1 MGLGMTQSGAR
12 MPRNMLQRGK
22 KAKRSMVVTLR
33 QRVDEENENSV
44 SWVEAC
50 EQSMTDYS
58 LSPCLTCFSQSQ
70 GFFKLMLVLDYDE
83 EDDGFA
89 FSRTRSKKSKAEPP
103 KRPEPITEVLQEE
116 KVGVALTKKPRKKSV
131 DLQSAVLLEIPV
143 KEKRRRSPRNSADHQ
158 TTADPP
164 PLHVKKK
171 RVKDNKTS
179 KRHTNESMQSGP
191 LASLQDREL
200 PKATERHEIS
210 WDATKITLPFADTP
224 IIRRNKEMRD
234 NRRSS
239 LGMRGRRASSLI
251 DSGKSNGDFVFCRT

>member
-22 KAKRSMVVTLR
+22 KEKRSMVVTLR
-33 QRVDEENENSV
+33 QWLDEENENSV
-44 SWVEAC
+44 SWVGAS
-50 EQSMTDYS
+50 EQSMTDYIS
-58 LSPCLTCFSQSQ
+58 LSPCLTCFSESYD
-70 GFFKLMLVLDYDE
+70 FFKLMLVLDYDE

-116 KVGVALTKKPRKKSV
+116 KVGVALTRKPRKKSV
-131 DLQSAVLLEIPV
+131 DLHSAVLLEIPV
-143 KEKRRRSPRNSADHQ
+143 KEKRRRSPRNSADQ

-164 PLHVKKK
+164 PIHVKKK

-179 KRHTNESMQSGP
+179 KGQTDESMQSGP
-191 LASLQDREL
+191 VTFPQDREL
-200 PKATERHEIS
+200 PKATERREIS

-251 DSGKSNGDFVFCRT
+251 DSGKSNGDFVFYRT

>member
-1 MGLGMTQSGAR
+1 
-12 MPRNMLQRGK
+12 
-22 KAKRSMVVTLR
+22 
-33 QRVDEENENSV
+33 
-44 SWVEAC
+44 
-50 EQSMTDYS
+50 MTDYIS
-58 LSPCLTCFSQSQ
+58 PSPCLTCFANLRS
-70 GFFKLMLVLDYDE
+70 FFKLMLVLDYDE

-116 KVGVALTKKPRKKSV
+116 KVGVALTRKARKKSV

-143 KEKRRRSPRNSADHQ
+143 KEKRRRSPRNSADQ

-164 PLHVKKK
+164 PIHVKKK

-179 KRHTNESMQSGP
+179 KRQTDESMQSGP
-191 LASLQDREL
+191 VTFPQDREL

-251 DSGKSNGDFVFCRT
+251 DSGKSNGDFVFCRS

>member
-1 MGLGMTQSGAR
+1 
-12 MPRNMLQRGK
+12 
-22 KAKRSMVVTLR
+22 
-33 QRVDEENENSV
+33 
-44 SWVEAC
+44 
-50 EQSMTDYS
+50 
-58 LSPCLTCFSQSQ
+58 
-70 GFFKLMLVLDYDE
+70 MLVLDFDE

-89 FSRTRSKKSKAEPP
+89 FSRTRSKKPKAEPQ

-116 KVGVALTKKPRKKSV
+116 KVEVAPTKKPRKKSV
-131 DLQSAVLLEIPV
+131 DLQSAALLEIPV

-164 PLHVKKK
+164 PIHVKKK
-171 RVKDNKTS
+171 RAKENKSS
-179 KRHTNESMQSGP
+179 KRRTDESVQP
-191 LASLQDREL
+191 VPPTFPQDREL

-210 WDATKITLPFADTP
+210 WDATKIALPFADTP

-251 DSGKSNGDFVFCRT
+251 DSGKSNGDFVFYRT